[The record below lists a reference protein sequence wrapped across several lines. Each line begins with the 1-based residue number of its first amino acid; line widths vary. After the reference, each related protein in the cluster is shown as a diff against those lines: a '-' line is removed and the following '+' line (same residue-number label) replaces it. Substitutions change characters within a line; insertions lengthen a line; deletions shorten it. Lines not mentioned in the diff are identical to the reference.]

1 LTITRSAF
9 LDFTSNPAEIAFCEI
24 LRSEGSSPRE
34 VGAWMLIKGSGKILG
49 TIGGGQLEYKVVEKV
64 KEQDWKLTFE
74 LNMETKLGPEIGQ
87 CCGGKI
93 LVSIT
98 KFSSELK
105 ANLLSRIDEEASN
118 YPEILIF
125 GAGNIGISLAN
136 QLHHLPLR
144 VTLIDNRK
152 KHILSLNRY
161 YKTKFSLIP
170 EQEIRDASPN
180 SAFIIVTHDHGLDFM
195 LCYEALLRND
205 IAYLGMIG
213 SKSKKAVLVHW
224 LNKKGITDVSRVK
237 IPIGNTFFESKDK
250 RPEIISG
257 HIISEMLFNLEM
269 HESHYRIQNRE
280 FSQK

>member
-1 LTITRSAF
+1 
-9 LDFTSNPAEIAFCEI
+9 
-24 LRSEGSSPRE
+24 
-34 VGAWMLIKGSGKILG
+34 M
-49 TIGGGQLEYKVVEKV
+49 
-64 KEQDWKLTFE
+64 
-74 LNMETKLGPEIGQ
+74 
-87 CCGGKI
+87 
-93 LVSIT
+93 
-98 KFSSELK
+98 
-105 ANLLSRIDEEASN
+105 LSRIDEETSN

-136 QLHHLPLR
+136 QLYNMPLR

-152 KHILSLNRY
+152 NHILGLNRNN
-161 YKTKFSLIP
+161 KTKFSLIP
-170 EQEIRDASPN
+170 EQEIRDANPN
-180 SAFIIVTHDHGLDFM
+180 SAFIIVTHDHGLDFV

-205 IAYLGMIG
+205 VAYLGMIG

-269 HESHYRIQNRE
+269 HKSYCGIQNRG
-280 FSQK
+280 FR